1 MTPCMSPLPH
11 DSPLIEKP
19 GLGQIQEESEG
30 AGFKAPPG
38 KGLTI
43 CKARTFPFHPPVLT
57 SVPHYLSKSMSHGIP
72 CSLVSHDSRG
82 RSSLPRLRVHWLV
95 RALSSSDTKYRQALY
110 IFQIPLYQPRG
121 RLRPLL
127 LLKKRRKT

>member
-38 KGLTI
+38 KGLNI
-43 CKARTFPFHPPVLT
+43 CKARAFPFHPPLLT
-57 SVPHYLSKSMSHGIP
+57 RPFLITSTSANRCPMA
-72 CSLVSHDSRG
+72 SL
-82 RSSLPRLRVHWLV
+82 
-95 RALSSSDTKYRQALY
+95 ALY
-110 IFQIPLYQPRG
+110 VS
-121 RLRPLL
+121 
-127 LLKKRRKT
+127 